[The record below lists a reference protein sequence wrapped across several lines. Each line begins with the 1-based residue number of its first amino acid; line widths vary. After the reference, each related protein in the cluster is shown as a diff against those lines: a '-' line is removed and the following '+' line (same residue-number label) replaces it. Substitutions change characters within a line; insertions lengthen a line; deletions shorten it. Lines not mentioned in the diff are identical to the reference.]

1 MVQLKIENPKI
12 AVEVLLF
19 QFQYGTIKTQ
29 MQNQIILPSTL
40 FQFHNGTIK
49 TCSLRPQTKHGFDI
63 SIP

>member
-49 TCSLRPQTKHGFDI
+49 TIDVCG
-63 SIP
+63 